1 MQTTNRVL
9 LISYEFP
16 PVGGAGVQRAAKFVK
31 YLPMHGWQAS
41 VVTAK
46 NPSVPVH
53 DFTLSEE
60 LPDDLIVRRAR
71 SWEPAYRVKSLVADG
86 ESNTR
91 RSSITRWMKRWAK
104 RSALFFLQ
112 PDPQILWAPQAIR
125 AASALLREIP
135 HQAILATAPPFT
147 SFLIGRHLSR
157 RFQIPLVLDYRDE
170 WDLSNRHR
178 ENREINA
185 LSNKLQ
191 QRMQAGVL
199 RAARSV
205 LTTTGASADAV
216 RELCHQAGAS
226 PSVECIYNGYD
237 PSDFRGAETRPAE
250 PGAKYRL
257 VYVGTLWNL
266 TSVEPLVRAVEQLD
280 RESPELT
287 SRLELV
293 FAGRRTEAQTRLL
306 ERLQGTSCAWTEQG
320 YVDHAA
326 AVRLMQ
332 SADGL
337 CLLLSDNADAARVVP
352 AKVFEYMA
360 ARRPILAI
368 APRGEVWHLLEDYP
382 LNNRHCPADISGIA
396 EALARAISTHP
407 RQPPPA
413 VLDHDLSRFAR
424 PSQAGELAAVLESA
438 IRTDQP
444 ALVETV

>member
-9 LISYEFP
+9 VISYEFP

-46 NPSVPVH
+46 NPSVPVK
-53 DFTLSEE
+53 DPTLSEE
-60 LPDDLIVRRAR
+60 LPDDLIVRRAK
-71 SWEPAYRVKSLVADG
+71 SWEPAYRVKSLVADA
-86 ESNTR
+86 ESKTNR
-91 RSSITRWMKRWAK
+91 PSITRWMKRWAK

-125 AASALLREIP
+125 AASALLREMP

-157 RFQIPLVLDYRDE
+157 RFRIPLVLDYRDE

-178 ENREINA
+178 ENRDITA
-185 LSNKLQ
+185 LSNKVQ

-199 RAARSV
+199 RAASSV
-205 LTTTGASADAV
+205 LTTTLASADAI
-216 RELCHQAGAS
+216 RALCHQAGTAAT
-226 PSVECIYNGYD
+226 VDCIYNGYD
-237 PSDFRGAETRPAE
+237 PGDFRAAETRPAE
-250 PGAKYRL
+250 PRRKYRL

-266 TSVEPLVRAVEQLD
+266 TSVEPLVRAVERLD
-280 RESPELT
+280 RESPELA

-293 FAGRRTEAQTRLL
+293 FAGRRTEAQSRLL
-306 ERLQGTSCAWTEQG
+306 ERLEGTSCEWTDAG

-337 CLLLSDNADAARVVP
+337 CLLLSDNADSARVVP

-360 ARRPILAI
+360 ASRPILAI
-368 APRGEVWHLLEDYP
+368 APRGEVWNLLEEYP
-382 LNNRHCPADISGIA
+382 LKSRHDPGDISGIA
-396 EALARAISTHP
+396 DALAREVSMHP
-407 RQPPPA
+407 GKPTTQI
-413 VLDHDLSRFAR
+413 LEHDLSRFAR
-424 PSQAGELAAVLESA
+424 PAQAGELAAVLEA
-438 IRTDQP
+438 AVRAAGP
-444 ALVETV
+444 KLLETV